1 MFTAL
6 LLSLDSFIVGIQKEH
21 PAKDQ
26 KSRGNRWLI
35 QVHLDPIF
43 KSSLKLFFIC
53 INGSPKGR
61 RIRDAIPFVTLST
74 HLHSTLLHGLL

>member
-26 KSRGNRWLI
+26 KTRGNRWLI
-35 QVHLDPIF
+35 QMHLDPIV

-53 INGSPKGR
+53 IDGSPKGR
-61 RIRDAIPFVTLST
+61 CIRDMLTLITLS
-74 HLHSTLLHGLL
+74 HLHSALLHSLL